1 MNTIEAYIAKIK
13 RHSALTF
20 PAGPTCL
27 EVNHLNRWEM
37 MQEHL
42 MVSLRLT
49 DEGILLSDFSNR
61 YGVSVQEVFPA
72 QLKRLLHEG
81 LIEFTDCGKTLR
93 LTKKGCLFGNRV
105 FSAFIANKVP
115 VGYTFLEDQ

>member
-1 MNTIEAYIAKIK
+1 
-13 RHSALTF
+13 
-20 PAGPTCL
+20 
-27 EVNHLNRWEM
+27 
-37 MQEHL
+37 
-42 MVSLRLT
+42 MVSMRLV
-49 DEGILLSDFSNR
+49 DEGISLQDFSNR

-81 LIEFTDCGKTLR
+81 LIEYGDSGNRLR

-115 VGYTFLEDQ
+115 VGYAFLENQ